1 MRYISHAPS
10 EIHEMLETLGI
21 PGVESLFDD
30 VSDNVKLARDM
41 NLPQPQSEVELKSE
55 LLDIS
60 KKNKAADYVNF
71 IGAGAYDHYVPAVVS
86 ALLSRSEFYT
96 SYTPY
101 QAERSQGTL
110 AAIFEY
116 QTMIARLTG
125 MDVVN
130 ASIYDGASSL
140 AEAILMA
147 CNIKKKTKWCFPAP
161 CIPNI

>member
-41 NLPQPQSEVELKSE
+41 NRPQPQSEVELKSE

-71 IGAGAYDHYVPAVVS
+71 IGAGAYDHLCPVVS
-86 ALLSRSEFYT
+86 ATQPFGVLYLLYTVSGRAQLWDQPFSDTDYDSKANWYGCGNVSIKICKVSR
-96 SYTPY
+96 
-101 QAERSQGTL
+101 
-110 AAIFEY
+110 
-116 QTMIARLTG
+116 
-125 MDVVN
+125 
-130 ASIYDGASSL
+130 
-140 AEAILMA
+140 AILMA
-147 CNIKKKTKWCFPAP
+147 CNIKKKIKCCFPP